1 MPGSYEYR
9 VKPMDLFIDI
19 ETRPPQG
26 EYWNAWQKTL
36 DMPRNA
42 QEEYDAAL
50 DHWETNDVDKPKKSR
65 KLPATYQK
73 EIDAVLKE
81 ASSKATHPVTAV
93 IWHVGI
99 LAGGDYLRYDEYES
113 WTAESPDGM
122 SPRQLIEIADKLLTG
137 DRIFAWNGRSF
148 DFPALRLAFCRAHL
162 LLDIFRPGG
171 KPWESRFIDPMA
183 DLSRTS
189 KGYGLQA
196 VAQSLGLEGP
206 PSCED
211 WGEVFKELDYA
222 YRQGLIVK
230 SPAGT
235 IYSTPEAEKVIAKCE
250 ADCRQL
256 REVVKM
262 LGY

>member
-1 MPGSYEYR
+1 
-9 VKPMDLFIDI
+9 MDLFIDI

-26 EYWNAWQKTL
+26 EYWAAWQRTL
-36 DMPRNA
+36 EMPRNA
-42 QEEYDAAL
+42 EEEHNDAINY
-50 DHWETNDVDKPKKSR
+50 WEESGEVGDKPKKSR

-73 EIDAVLKE
+73 EIDAALKE

-99 LAGGDYLRYDEYES
+99 LAGNDYES
-113 WTAESPDGM
+113 WTADNPDGLTA
-122 SPRQLIEIADKLLTG
+122 PQLLDIAHYLEG
-137 DRIFAWNGRSF
+137 AARIIAWNGRSF
-148 DFPALRLAFCRAHL
+148 DFPALRFAFCRARIL
-162 LLDIFRPGG
+162 LNVFRPGV
-171 KPWESRFIDPMA
+171 KPWESRLIDPMA
-183 DLSRTS
+183 DLSRTY

-222 YRQGLIVK
+222 YREGLIVK